1 MSMARF
7 ERSGPCSSGLETEPV
22 ESAGVEAEPDGE
34 DDPIAEQEASGLIA
48 AAVAET
54 ERELAPGLVEGKDAR
69 QARLEQDH
77 QMVLL
82 LQQDLARGCFDRFN
96 KTAGELLGYGLPI
109 LIRWLRSEKIF
120 ARVNEIRA
128 RINQAR
134 MRRGLSALPPVERAM
149 SDWRRHSRDDIDQ
162 LAFELAEEGIKRFRR
177 TVEEGRWSPDGG
189 AALTTYYVGGC
200 LIAFEAVY
208 RRWCKSKFSDGGVQ
222 HVGLTDDLDGLP
234 TLRPAR
240 VRGPEEQV
248 VVRDEIRRT
257 MGKIKDPQIRQI
269 VWDRSRGYTQAEA
282 ATRNGLTEKAAE
294 GRLGRIRKNL
304 GNENPAPQAQADPDG
319 AER

>member
-7 ERSGPCSSGLETEPV
+7 ERSGPRASGLETESV
-22 ESAGVEAEPDGE
+22 ESAGVEAEADGE

-48 AAVAET
+48 AAVAEA
-54 ERELAPGLVEGKDAR
+54 EQELAPGLVEGEGAR
-69 QARLEQDH
+69 QVRLEQDH
-77 QMVLL
+77 RIVLL
-82 LQQDLARGCFDRFN
+82 LQQDLSKGCSDRFN
-96 KTAGELLGYGLPI
+96 KTAGQLLGYGLPI
-109 LIRWLRSEKIF
+109 LVGWLQSEKIF
-120 ARVNEIRA
+120 ARVNEIRT

-134 MRRGLSALPPVERAM
+134 MRRGLPALPPVERAM
-149 SDWRRHSRDDIDQ
+149 SDWRRHSQDDIDQ

-208 RRWCKSKFSDGGVQ
+208 RRWCKSKVSDGGVQ
-222 HVGLTDDLDGLP
+222 RVGLADDLDGLP

-240 VRGPEEQV
+240 MRGPEEQV
-248 VVRDEIRRT
+248 VVWDEIRRT
-257 MGKIKDPQIRQI
+257 MGKIKDPQMRQV
-269 VWDRSRGYTQAEA
+269 VWDRGQGYTQAEA

-294 GRLGRIRKNL
+294 GRSRRIRKNL
-304 GNENPAPQAQADPDG
+304 CKENPAPQAQADPDG